1 MSREYTAVGG
11 AVASGKNS
19 LSRRE
24 FLKLGGGGLAAAAL
38 LGAPGCGGGGGAS
51 GKVVFSWVP
60 DDSGTIQKLINK
72 FNEQN
77 KGKFQVAYREINLQT
92 QEYFDRLKTELQAGG
107 TETDVFGGDVP
118 WTAELAENGWIAD
131 VSSRFPEAEQSEF
144 LKGQIQSLTFEGK
157 IWGKPWYAD
166 AGLLFY
172 RKDLLERSGFSEPPK
187 TWDELKEMAE
197 RVVQDS
203 GTRYGFVF
211 QGANNETGVCNGLE
225 YIWTHGGEVLEGE
238 KVIIESPGSVAGL
251 TTEQSMISEGVAPQ
265 AVANYTLLESETAF
279 VNGDAVFCRNWPYMY
294 GVVFDPAESKI
305 KPEQVSVAP
314 LPVGEGHSQ
323 TASCLGGWNMLI
335 SASSEMQD
343 EAWEFVQFMSSE
355 ETQKKQ
361 TLSVFT
367 LPTLNAL
374 YEDREVLETVPV
386 IRTGKEALQNARP
399 RPVSPYYSQMSRE
412 MAEQFNQVL
421 TGATSPDEAV
431 ETLQNELRQ
440 IIQQG

>member
-1 MSREYTAVGG
+1 MSRENTAVGG
-11 AVASGKNS
+11 AVVSGKNS

-24 FLKLGGGGLAAAAL
+24 FLKLGGGGLAGAAL
-38 LGAPGCGGGGGAS
+38 LGAPGCGGGGGSS
-51 GKVVFSWVP
+51 GKVVFSWFP
-60 DDSGTIQKLINK
+60 EDSGTIQKLINK

-77 KGKFQVAYREINLQT
+77 KGKFQVAYREINFQT
-92 QEYFDRLKTELQAGG
+92 QEYFDRLKTELQAGS

-131 VSSRFPEAEQSEF
+131 VSGRFPENERSTF
-144 LKGQIQSLTFEGK
+144 LQGQIQSLTYEGK

-172 RKDLLERSGFSEPPK
+172 RSDLLERSDFSEPPK
-187 TWDELKEMAE
+187 TWDELKAMAE
-197 RVVQDS
+197 KVVQDS

-225 YIWTHGGEVLEGE
+225 YIWTHGGDVLDGD
-238 KVIIESPGSVAGL
+238 KVIIESSGSVAGL
-251 TTEQSMISEGVAPQ
+251 TAEQSMISDGVAPQ
-265 AVANYTLLESETAF
+265 AVANYTVPESETAF
-279 VNGDAVFCRNWPYMY
+279 LNGDVVFCRNWPYMY

-314 LPVGEGHSQ
+314 LPVGQGYSQ

-335 SASSEMQD
+335 SATSEMQD

-367 LPTLNAL
+367 LPSLNAL
-374 YEDREVLETVPV
+374 YEDQQVLEAVPL
-386 IRTGKEALQNARP
+386 IPTAKEALQNARP

-412 MAEQFNQVL
+412 MAEHFNQVL
-421 TGATSPDEAV
+421 TGATSPEEAI

-440 IIQQG
+440 IIEQG